1 MPLRHDIRRG
11 ALCMLAAHLLFTG
24 MSGMVKELS
33 DRIPFVELMF
43 FRSFFALPVV
53 FLITARSGGWLLLRT
68 RRFGGHFLRAC
79 TGTMAQGCS
88 FFALT
93 VLPLAV
99 QTSLG
104 YTTPLFVT
112 ILAIPL
118 LGERVGIHL
127 WSAVLLGFAGVLV
140 IAAGQGVFQGGD
152 GAAVLGAL
160 AVLGTAAAVAQGLF
174 SALTTLLVRQ
184 LSATESSTTI
194 VLWQSLLM
202 TAFTLVVLPFVWV
215 TPGPGDLALLVLIG
229 LVGGAAQ
236 WLLTEAYASA
246 QVSALGPYSYSSL
259 LWSILLGWIV
269 WGDVPAPTMLAGA
282 ALIVAAGLYILHREL
297 VRRRR
302 AAEGGEG

>member
-11 ALCMLAAHLLFTG
+11 ALCMLAAHLLFTC
-24 MSGMVKELS
+24 MSAMVKELGG
-33 DRIPFVELMF
+33 RVPFVEVMF
-43 FRSFFALPVV
+43 FRSAFALPVV
-53 FLITARSGGWLLLRT
+53 GLIVARSGGWTLLRT
-68 RRFGGHFLRAC
+68 RRFPGHVMRAI
-79 TGTMAQGCS
+79 TGTVAQGCS

-93 VLPLAV
+93 VLSLAE
-99 QTSLG
+99 QTALG

-118 LGERVGIHL
+118 LGEKVGVHR
-127 WSAVLLGFAGVLV
+127 WSAVLLGFCGVLV
-140 IAAGQGVFQGGD
+140 IAMGQGVFHSAGP
-152 GAAVLGAL
+152 VSTL
-160 AVLGTAAAVAQGLF
+160 AVLGTVAAVSQGFF

-194 VLWQSLLM
+194 VLWQSVLM
-202 TAFTLVVLPFVWV
+202 TAFTLLVLPFIWV
-215 TPGPGDLALLVLIG
+215 TPGWADLGMLILVG

-259 LWSILLGWIV
+259 LWSIGLGWML
-269 WGDVPAPTMLAGA
+269 WGDVPAPSMLAGA

-297 VRRRR
+297 VRRRQ
-302 AAEGGEG
+302 AAEGRAR